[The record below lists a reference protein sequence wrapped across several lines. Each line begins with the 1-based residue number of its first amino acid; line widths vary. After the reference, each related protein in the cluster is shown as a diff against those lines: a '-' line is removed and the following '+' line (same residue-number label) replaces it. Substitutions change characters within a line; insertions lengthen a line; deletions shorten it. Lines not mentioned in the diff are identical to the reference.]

1 MSHSETI
8 YRLGSWIATH
18 QPGVL
23 RLAWPE
29 GELLLTIRKGKIV
42 SVVGPNPRRL
52 ARILGPGIRLDEAD
66 LMILARQSTE
76 KNGIRIDDSVGAVKT
91 IIQEE
96 LAAWL
101 CSPERELQFLEENPD
116 PGSDPNIS
124 FRHALIELILT
135 AEADVFSS
143 HVLPDHTAVLQR
155 HQDFSRS
162 YSALGLSEEA
172 DLVVSRVDGK
182 RSISEI
188 LSKSS
193 LPEGEVLRLL
203 AALTCTGVLEVARE
217 EKKPAASPVEKEL
230 EVTVMPVEA
239 AADSGKVTRISRAQ
253 LLTALGVLILLL
265 GALGWFFFFRHGS
278 KVPSGPVDEHWG
290 IVVDLACEPA
300 DYRRMM
306 QTASRRKDVLALPTG
321 EADSSEQ
328 CWRLVWGDFPEK
340 QKAEDALDRIP
351 AALRHEGFASHVI
364 KYEPSAADRGGP

>member
-29 GELLLTIRKGKIV
+29 GELLLTIRNGKIV
-42 SVVGPNPRRL
+42 SVVGPNPRKL
-52 ARILGPGIRLDEAD
+52 ARMLGPGIRLDETD
-66 LMILARQSTE
+66 LMISARLAAEQHA
-76 KNGIRIDDSVGAVKT
+76 IRVEESVGAVKA

-116 PGSDPNIS
+116 PGPDPNVS
-124 FRHALIELILT
+124 FQHALIELILT
-135 AEADVFSS
+135 AEADVFSR
-143 HVLPDHTAVLQR
+143 HILPDHSDLLRR
-155 HQDFSRS
+155 HSAFSRNYAS
-162 YSALGLSEEA
+162 LGLSEEA
-172 DLVVSRVDGK
+172 DLVVSQVDGQ
-182 RSISEI
+182 RSIRDI
-188 LSKSS
+188 LKKSS

-203 AALTCTGVLEVARE
+203 SALTCTGILEVARE
-217 EKKPAASPVEKEL
+217 EKKPSVNPVEKEL

-239 AADSGKVTRISRAQ
+239 EVEAKAVRMNRSM
-253 LLTALGVLILLL
+253 LLTAAGALILFL
-265 GALGWFFFFRHGS
+265 GTLGWFFFFRHGS
-278 KVPSGPVDEHWG
+278 EVPPAPAGEHWG

-300 DYRRMM
+300 DYRRMI

-340 QKAEDALDRIP
+340 QKAEAALDQIP
-351 AALRHEGFASHVI
+351 APLRHEGFASHVI
-364 KYEPSAADRGGP
+364 KYEPSATDRGRP